1 MHKRIDIVSVCYWIC
16 VSTNGHTYLPITWN
30 MIIWETK
37 EQVKLITKF
46 SLVVMCSSFYVY
58 CALRATILTT
68 ALFQLKVLFVVN
80 PFLVLCEIIQPT
92 SSQVQVLPSE
102 WHLLSGSGWLPSQ
115 TSESVPAGSWAGR
128 AAQTT
133 VQLEQRTGFEGI
145 QGESKPALYLLHLH
159 HLT

>member
-68 ALFQLKVLFVVN
+68 ALFQLKCVVCGESIFSPLWHN
-80 PFLVLCEIIQPT
+80 PAHIF
-92 SSQVQVLPSE
+92 
-102 WHLLSGSGWLPSQ
+102 SGSSPPQWMTSFVRLWVAPLSDLRVCPSWIV
-115 TSESVPAGSWAGR
+115 SRKSCSNHRSAR
-128 AAQTT
+128 AAN
-133 VQLEQRTGFEGI
+133 GI
-145 QGESKPALYLLHLH
+145 WGDPGWV
-159 HLT
+159 